1 MQFRV
6 SSILLRVEM
15 RITVDGVCL
24 LPEKSCERPI
34 FVIGQDGSNENK
46 EKREALLTHQD
57 SMVPAFC
64 SPVQMLFVGS
74 TYRQR
79 QNGSE
84 ECALIIACQL
94 AQHRLQNRLELE
106 EQKTHNQY
114 S

>member
-46 EKREALLTHQD
+46 EKWEALLTHQD
-57 SMVPAFC
+57 SMVPVFC
-64 SPVQMLFVGS
+64 SSEQWSGAGDFENIKMLHEKKAKKK
-74 TYRQR
+74 
-79 QNGSE
+79 N
-84 ECALIIACQL
+84 
-94 AQHRLQNRLELE
+94 
-106 EQKTHNQY
+106 
-114 S
+114 